1 MGDLFNMIF
10 SDFIRQSVNLRSDL
24 HTPTPS
30 EVGEEANSE
39 NQGQRQLT
47 PPSQQLQL
55 QHQTS
60 DNVRGNED
68 DIPQLHLPEPSPSHS
83 SDTLVNTS
91 SEPVNLSARENL
103 NHNNPVVTD
112 KRKRYKNSLNDKFTA
127 LELMI
132 GGKKLSKPEI
142 LSSAIEYI
150 RCLVVEKC
158 KLEAERAQKEVAEN
172 NKRKF
177 GYDQMMLQK
186 TKLENENKQLKELL
200 KTQLNACA
208 CDCSLCSFCS
218 LKK

>member
-30 EVGEEANSE
+30 EVGEEANPE

-68 DIPQLHLPEPSPSHS
+68 DIPQLHLPEPSPSHP

-91 SEPVNLSARENL
+91 SESVNLSARENL

-112 KRKRYKNSLNDKFTA
+112 RRKRYKNSLIDKFTE
-127 LELMI
+127 LDLMI

-142 LSSAIEYI
+142 LSATIQYI
-150 RCLVVEKC
+150 RSLVAE
-158 KLEAERAQKEVAEN
+158 KLENSQ
-172 NKRKF
+172 RKF
-177 GYDQMMLQK
+177 LYDQMMLQK

>member
-30 EVGEEANSE
+30 EVGEEANPE

-112 KRKRYKNSLNDKFTA
+112 RRKRYKNSLIDKFTE
-127 LELMI
+127 LDLMI

-142 LSSAIEYI
+142 LSATIQYI
-150 RCLVVEKC
+150 RSL
-158 KLEAERAQKEVAEN
+158 VAEKVEN
-172 NKRKF
+172 SQRKF
-177 GYDQMMLQK
+177 LYDQMMLQK
-186 TKLENENKQLKELL
+186 TKLENENKQLKEQL
-200 KTQLNACA
+200 KAQLNACA
-208 CDCSLCSFCS
+208 CDCSLCS
-218 LKK
+218 LNK